1 MALAY
6 VVILVSTELW
16 DHDRRSAEQEAQKQA
31 DVKFET
37 LAQEARKTLVTRTRA
52 EVMPVREL
60 AEFFPQYPP
69 AAFQQIV
76 GLKFTADIT

>member
-6 VVILVSTELW
+6 VIILVSTQLY
-16 DHDRRSAEQEAQKQA
+16 DHDKRSAEQEAGKQA
-31 DVKFET
+31 DKKFEE

-60 AEFFPQYPP
+60 LEYVPDLNPLL
-69 AAFQQIV
+69 V
-76 GLKFTADIT
+76 LGLKFQADIT